1 MKISI
6 RVRDIEWTP
15 ELRKNVE
22 RSIEFA
28 IDRYRLQVNEVSVY
42 LADLN
47 GRKGGVDKLCQI
59 TANLRGRS
67 NPVLILER
75 GPEILPAV
83 TRAAHRLANR
93 IGERIRRRNRP
104 TARRFRATVRAA
116 AY

>member
-1 MKISI
+1 MKISV

-47 GRKGGVDKLCQI
+47 DAKAVSTNYAR
-59 TANLRGRS
+59 
-67 NPVLILER
+67 
-75 GPEILPAV
+75 LPPIFAD
-83 TRAAHRLANR
+83 
-93 IGERIRRRNRP
+93 G
-104 TARRFRATVRAA
+104 ATL
-116 AY
+116 Y